1 MELGNKN
8 WTLIVVLAIVISI
21 IVVVIALVI
30 YDNTMT
36 PNSQQEQIDNINSYL
51 SRLIVGY
58 TTA

>member
-1 MELGNKN
+1 MDLGQKN

-21 IVVVIALVI
+21 IVVVIAMVI

-36 PNSQQEQIDNINSYL
+36 PSSHQDQIDNINSYL

-58 TTA
+58 TA

>member
-1 MELGNKN
+1 MELGRKN
-8 WTLIVVLAIVISI
+8 WTIIVILAILISI

-36 PNSQQEQIDNINSYL
+36 PNSQQDQIDNINSYL

-58 TTA
+58 AA